1 MAQNKDEN
9 KNRNIDRN
17 KKKDRNKKLT
27 TNITS
32 VFIFLDLDSILILH
46 NRCAFQYLYTYTK

>member
-1 MAQNKDEN
+1 MTQNKDEN

-17 KKKDRNKKLT
+17 KKLT
-27 TNITS
+27 TNIIS
-32 VFIFLDLDSILILH
+32 VFIFLDLDSIHILH